1 MKAVYCHPAHLTS
14 IQREVRWKS
23 LSHQTLC
30 NPMDYPVHGILQARI
45 LAWVAVPF
53 SRWSSQPWYQSQVSH
68 NASRFFNSWATGK
81 PYMQSS
87 VQLSLSCVR
96 FSVTPWTA
104 IHQASLSIIKSW
116 SLPNSCPLSRGY
128 HPTISSSEY
137 IMKNAGLDEA
147 QAGIKISRR
156 NANNHR
162 YVDDTILM
170 AESEED

>member
-45 LAWVAVPF
+45 LEWVAVPF
-53 SRWSSQPWYQSQVSH
+53 SRWSSQPRYQSQVSH

-81 PYMQSS
+81 PYMHRS

-104 IHQASLSIIKSW
+104 IRQASPSIIKSW
-116 SLPNSCPLSRGY
+116 SLLKLMFIESGIPSNHLILWVHHEKCW
-128 HPTISSSEY
+128 
-137 IMKNAGLDEA
+137 AGWSTSWNQDFQEKC
-147 QAGIKISRR
+147 Q
-156 NANNHR
+156 
-162 YVDDTILM
+162 
-170 AESEED
+170 